1 MTTDH
6 QAIVPPW
13 AGRPWCTCGYV
24 GGNGIDR
31 PLLADHLREYDRR
44 MTPQGWCEFRGIRI
58 LDPDGWRSANA
69 PDWDEP
75 ITEAEFDERAAVSTS
90 GPWNWPAS

>member
-1 MTTDH
+1 MNTDH

-31 PLLADHLREYDRR
+31 PLLADHLREVKEARKK
-44 MTPQGWCEFRGIRI
+44 
-58 LDPDGWRSANA
+58 PDQEASA
-69 PDWDEP
+69 
-75 ITEAEFDERAAVSTS
+75 
-90 GPWNWPAS
+90 